1 VIWRPPYESKKRNF
15 YTFKN
20 ESAQFVSNISVT
32 DEFIRVRCFDENNTA
47 IYTNVFSFVPTKTN
61 VEERCAES
69 VKNIQKI
76 KIKLKN

>member
-1 VIWRPPYESKKRNF
+1 
-15 YTFKN
+15 
-20 ESAQFVSNISVT
+20 VSNISVT